1 MIKSPVYIGFY
12 GFSNSGKTTLVTQI
26 IKQLT
31 KKGFKL
37 ASIKQTSH
45 SYTIDSSETDTWK
58 HAQAGASLIC
68 FDTAVETSFIMK
80 QHLSFEKIQRIICC
94 IDQFDVVLVEGAHD
108 LEIPKIRMNDQ
119 TPVRANTMFTFDGD
133 INKVICFIEK
143 QIEKEGT

>member
-1 MIKSPVYIGFY
+1 MMKSPVYIGFY
-12 GFSNSGKTTLVTQI
+12 GFSNTGKTTLIIRI

-31 KKGFKL
+31 MKGFKL

-58 HAQAGASLIC
+58 HAQAGATLIC
-68 FDTAVETSFIMK
+68 FDTAVETSFMIK

-108 LEIPKIRMNDQ
+108 SEIQKIRMNDQ
-119 TPVRANTMFTFDGD
+119 IPIRDNTMFTFDGD

-143 QIEKEGT
+143 QITKEGK